1 MQKKKKPGLDSF
13 ERGEV
18 GVERPI
24 NEGGGLKKGSTK
36 NFSKLAFK
44 RLFSCKT
51 DNQLSKARFSF
62 FLVLSGNGIKL

>member
-1 MQKKKKPGLDSF
+1 MQKKEKTRLRQLRK
-13 ERGEV
+13 GEV

>member
-1 MQKKKKPGLDSF
+1 MQKKKKKPGLDSF

-36 NFSKLAFK
+36 NFSK
-44 RLFSCKT
+44 
-51 DNQLSKARFSF
+51 
-62 FLVLSGNGIKL
+62 